1 MRRCRRWMSVLVKVS
16 ELNSN
21 AIRLQIITEE
31 IALTVRDARTD
42 TFDRSMLLSPDLDTI
57 RRDNSE
63 RS

>member
-1 MRRCRRWMSVLVKVS
+1 MSVLVKVS

-42 TFDRSMLLSPDLDTI
+42 TFDRSMLLSQDLDTI